1 MTAEQIAN
9 KYKDKFY
16 FLRMGAGKLAK
27 RLHTDKATIYKAK
40 EIIKEGIEVP
50 VRYVPRVLL
59 LDTETAPIEAYVFN
73 LWKQNIAWDH
83 TNGHW
88 FMLCWT
94 AKWLYEDEVISMRLS
109 GEEAINE
116 DDSRIMKG
124 LWELLD
130 EADIVIAHNGCVQK
144 DTPVLCADF
153 VWRKAGDLKP
163 GDRIVAFEE
172 GLPPGETLRDK
183 NGKWK
188 HRIPLSKTGGKPSR
202 GRHVKLAIVTANKI
216 ERHSAM
222 KVVLSDGTSVITTID
237 HWWLAQ
243 WGKDHTVKWKQT
255 CKLKPGD
262 RIHRMCKPWNIDK
275 SYEAAWMSAFID
287 SEGTLGGCGESSIE
301 TCHGTYSNLQW
312 CQRPTAVFDRA
323 ELFAEKLGIN
333 RFSYL
338 PKNNWGLGKG
348 DCIYTNTKGGKWET
362 MRLIGSLDLV
372 KLKPRVNWD
381 EFGPMFTNKDEILEV
396 VSVELCEPQEFAILE
411 TSTHTYIADG
421 FPMHNCK
428 ADIPWIN
435 TRFIMN
441 GLNPPRPY
449 HIVDTLQV
457 ARKKFGFMSNKLD
470 ALCEYFG
477 FPHKLET
484 DFDLWRRCVKGD
496 EEALKYMCEYNK
508 NDVKMLELVYLK
520 LLPWIP
526 NHPAVGNLVDSDEP
540 ICAHCGS
547 NQLEKID
554 GFYTTNVSKYE
565 LFRCKHCG
573 TVVRGRKNLNKRG
586 DVPIVSINR

>member
-130 EADIVIAHNGCVQK
+130 EADIVIAHN
-144 DTPVLCADF
+144 A
-153 VWRKAGDLKP
+153 
-163 GDRIVAFEE
+163 
-172 GLPPGETLRDK
+172 
-183 NGKWK
+183 
-188 HRIPLSKTGGKPSR
+188 
-202 GRHVKLAIVTANKI
+202 
-216 ERHSAM
+216 
-222 KVVLSDGTSVITTID
+222 
-237 HWWLAQ
+237 
-243 WGKDHTVKWKQT
+243 
-255 CKLKPGD
+255 
-262 RIHRMCKPWNIDK
+262 
-275 SYEAAWMSAFID
+275 
-287 SEGTLGGCGESSIE
+287 LG
-301 TCHGTYSNLQW
+301 
-312 CQRPTAVFDRA
+312 
-323 ELFAEKLGIN
+323 
-333 RFSYL
+333 
-338 PKNNWGLGKG
+338 
-348 DCIYTNTKGGKWET
+348 
-362 MRLIGSLDLV
+362 
-372 KLKPRVNWD
+372 
-381 EFGPMFTNKDEILEV
+381 
-396 VSVELCEPQEFAILE
+396 
-411 TSTHTYIADG
+411 
-421 FPMHNCK
+421 

-496 EEALKYMCEYNK
+496 EDALKYMCEYNK